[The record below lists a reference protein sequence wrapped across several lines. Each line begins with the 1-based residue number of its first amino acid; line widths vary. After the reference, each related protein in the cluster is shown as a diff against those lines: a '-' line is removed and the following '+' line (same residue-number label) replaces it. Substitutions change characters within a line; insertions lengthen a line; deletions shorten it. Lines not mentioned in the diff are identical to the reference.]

1 MYVFSIFFFF
11 LQRRRRAGGAWWA
24 RPFVIAFPFSRR
36 QTRTRD
42 DGAAKVDAVEDAV
55 KPARVPGREGE
66 GRKLELEGKSEESA
80 TDHARQWMFVPRA
93 GSEVSSLSSSGQARK
108 SQRRG
113 SIDGMGGQ
121 AAGSMQAAW
130 VNVDAGWIMDPCW
143 MTAFG
148 GQYPPLQRRLQR
160 PATIDR
166 ELKRCV
172 RGKRPELGPVA
183 CGRVHLPACPQLP
196 SRPAVKVQPG
206 GTRRPLE
213 RNLRRRRSAR
223 TVPEPHFPPATW
235 KSPTHP
241 ATSHRGR
248 VPDTADN
255 AGQGCNE
262 TRLRD
267 GLTMQSHSRVH
278 HQRHRHG

>member
-1 MYVFSIFFFF
+1 M
-11 LQRRRRAGGAWWA
+11 QRRRRAGGAWWA